1 MGNSLSRHLTS
12 VVRVMTCPQVRTGL
26 RHTAIPALVYAAELV
41 IWAGLIHTGLT
52 DDSWAVWRTGL
63 LAGVVILILTGMKY
77 CETEGS
83 LILLAA
89 AGAILPWI
97 ALLAAALVY
106 GFIQMNLSFFLTPA
120 WFFNGVLASG
130 ALQVVI
136 IAAAA
141 FMS

>member
-1 MGNSLSRHLTS
+1 
-12 VVRVMTCPQVRTGL
+12 
-26 RHTAIPALVYAAELV
+26 
-41 IWAGLIHTGLT
+41 
-52 DDSWAVWRTGL
+52 SWAVWRTGL
-63 LAGVVILILTGMKY
+63 LVCVVILILTGMKY

-97 ALLAAALVY
+97 ALLAATLVY
-106 GFIQMNLSFFLTPA
+106 GFIQMNLSFLTPGL
-120 WFFNGVLASG
+120 FFNGVLASG

-136 IAAAA
+136 IVAAA